1 MTNWPT
7 KKLGEIAILNPS
19 KSEIKD
25 LPDDVEISFVP
36 MSAVDENKQKIRER
50 DTRTLGSVRKGYT
63 YFKEG
68 DILFAKITPCMENG
82 KVAIAKDLV
91 NGIGFGSTEFH
102 VIRPGRLVISEW
114 IFYFIS
120 RPDFRKEAKKHMTG
134 TAGQQRVPVEFLESI
149 EIPLPPLPEQ
159 KRVVKK
165 IEKLFG
171 KIDEA
176 EKLRKEAI
184 EDTENLLKSA
194 MQEVFEK
201 GEKEGWSTK
210 KLGEVCDFRG
220 GTQPPKSV
228 FKYEP
233 SPGYIRLLQIRDFVS
248 DDKATY
254 VPDCPKLRKCTKD
267 DVLIGRYGASVGKIL
282 RGKEG
287 AYNVAIIKTIPNE
300 KLLSKDYLYYFLLSP
315 NIQTAFQRF
324 AQSRAAQAGFT
335 REELSTL
342 QIPLPSL
349 SEQKQI
355 VAYLD
360 SLSEKIRQLK
370 ELQNQTAR
378 EFSHLRQSILD
389 KAFKGEL

>member
-1 MTNWPT
+1 MRWPI
-7 KKLGEIAILNPS
+7 KKLGEMAILNPS

-25 LPDDVEISFVP
+25 LPNDVEISFVP

-82 KVAIAKDLV
+82 KVAIAKDLA

-149 EIPLPPLPEQ
+149 EIPLPPFSEQ
-159 KRVVKK
+159 KRIVKK
-165 IEKLFG
+165 IEKFFAE
-171 KIDEA
+171 IDKA
-176 EKLRKEAI
+176 EKLRKETI

-194 MQEVFEK
+194 MQEVFER
-201 GEKEGWSTK
+201 GGKEGWITK
-210 KLGEVCDFRG
+210 KLGEIASLRMGETLIKRDLTGDGLPVYSADSTEIPWGFTSRNKLKFPRGSLVIGARGTIGSVKLPKDKFFTATQTTIIITPKKLIVPKFLYFVLYLHDFRKITTG
-220 GTQPPKSV
+220 VGIPMIT
-228 FKYEP
+228 
-233 SPGYIRLLQIRDFVS
+233 IRSL
-248 DDKATY
+248 K
-254 VPDCPKLRKCTKD
+254 
-267 DVLIGRYGASVGKIL
+267 
-282 RGKEG
+282 
-287 AYNVAIIKTIPNE
+287 N
-300 KLLSKDYLYYFLLSP
+300 
-315 NIQTAFQRF
+315 
-324 AQSRAAQAGFT
+324 
-335 REELSTL
+335 L
-342 QIPLPSL
+342 QIPLPPF

-360 SLSEKIRQLK
+360 SLSKKIRQLK
-370 ELQNQTAR
+370 ELQNQTAH
-378 EFSHLRQSILD
+378 EISQLRQSILD
-389 KAFKGEL
+389 KAFKGQL